1 MIFLL
6 SFFEVFFLLFFIG
19 FLSFLLFKDNLIT
32 VMISL
37 EVMLLN
43 INLLLVLSSL
53 YLDDFWGQVLV
64 LFIFATAAAEASV
77 GLALFIL
84 YYRFLGLLSVDLM
97 AVVKG

>member
-1 MIFLL
+1 
-6 SFFEVFFLLFFIG
+6 
-19 FLSFLLFKDNLIT
+19 
-32 VMISL
+32 MISL